1 MLFHEREALRRI
13 AGRLKEMFPDRIHRI
28 YAFGSR
34 VRGDHGEWSDLDVL
48 VVVNGKDLEIQ
59 DEIFTA
65 FAEEELATGIPF
77 SPIIK
82 EQSVFAREEELNT
95 TFYQNIKREGVLL

>member
-1 MLFHEREALRRI
+1 LNRI
-13 AGRLKEMFPDRIHRI
+13 AGRLKERFPDRILQI

-48 VVVNGKDLEIQ
+48 VIVKGKDLEIQ
-59 DEIFTA
+59 DEIFSV
-65 FAEEELATGIPF
+65 FAEEELATGVPF

-82 EQSVFAREEELNT
+82 DQSVFVREEELNT
-95 TFYQNIKREGVLL
+95 TFYKNIKHEGVLL